1 MAVEPHSRY
10 PSPWMLR
17 RAGSPV
23 TTAVAG
29 ASEGTASC
37 SVFLPWVFSP
47 CFEHL
52 PFPSWVCGQQR
63 QQHQQ
68 QQGAPELAASAST
81 GCSRRLTSSTKSVS
95 APREFRASVFGLV
108 GFAVTLCRSSL
119 PLLKR
124 GTGLQ
129 GTGRFKDPAG
139 AGAAVFG
146 AVAKGLS
153 SALERARG
161 KRAQSLGPPG
171 ESVDAEEGGE
181 EEVRRRYVRPRHLPE
196 QQPPALSCL
205 HPLTRSAS
213 STASDPLS
221 VVQHT
226 SVLHGCPEPCVYPT
240 TTTRVPSS

>member
-1 MAVEPHSRY
+1 M
-10 PSPWMLR
+10 
-17 RAGSPV
+17 

-37 SVFLPWVFSP
+37 SIFLPWVFSP
-47 CFEHL
+47 CFEHF

-95 APREFRASVFGLV
+95 ARREFRASVFGLV

-129 GTGRFKDPAG
+129 GTGRLKDPAG

-181 EEVRRRYVRPRHLPE
+181 EEVRRRYPAPTHSFRLFHGFGAPFCCNILQCCTV
-196 QQPPALSCL
+196 ALSLVSIPPPPPPLEYPARDAFGHCFERDERAL
-205 HPLTRSAS
+205 EGVHP
-213 STASDPLS
+213 
-221 VVQHT
+221 
-226 SVLHGCPEPCVYPT
+226 
-240 TTTRVPSS
+240 